1 MDALSVRAVLAR
13 APALR
18 ARHVRALLTAANGD
32 LTRSLD
38 VETLEHVDLP
48 DRARASLLHPDEA
61 VLDADLQWIRNSG
74 AQLFACT
81 DTDYPSQLLPLADAP
96 TVLFVLGDS
105 RKMAAPQ
112 LAMVGSRGA
121 SADGCDTARRFA
133 EYFARAGLTIT
144 SGLALGIDAASH
156 RGALAGGGD
165 TVAVCGTGLDK
176 VYPTQHGELAAR
188 IRTKGALVSQFPPGT
203 PPRGRNFPRRNR
215 LISGLSRGTLVVE
228 ATLRSGSLSTAR
240 FTREQGRNLFAL
252 PGSIASPLS
261 AGCHKLIRDGAIL
274 VQQPSEVLSE
284 LDFPL
289 PNERLVRRK
298 GGRGRRQAMDKGYEM
313 LLDAVGY
320 GPVSV
325 DVLAVR
331 TGLPGEL
338 ITSMLLVLELEG
350 RIAPYPGG
358 RFGRIP

>member
-1 MDALSVRAVLAR
+1 MDALSIRAMLAR

-18 ARHVRALLTAANGD
+18 ATHVRALLTAANGE

-38 VETLEHVDLP
+38 LETLARVDLP
-48 DRARASLLHPDEA
+48 DRARASLRHPDEA
-61 VLDADLQWIRNSG
+61 ALDADLDWIRSSG
-74 AQLFACT
+74 AQLLACT
-81 DTDYPSQLLPLADAP
+81 DTDYPNQLLALADAP
-96 TVLFVLGDS
+96 AVLFVLGDS
-105 RKMAAPQ
+105 QKLAAPQ
-112 LAMVGSRGA
+112 LAMIGARQASPAGRG
-121 SADGCDTARRFA
+121 TARRFA

-156 RGALAGGGD
+156 QGALAGGGD
-165 TVAVCGTGLDK
+165 TVAVCGTGLDR
-176 VYPTQHGELAAR
+176 VYPTQHAGLAAR
-188 IRTKGALVSQFPPGT
+188 IRTQGALVSQFPPGT
-203 PPRGRNFPRRNR
+203 PPRGQNFPRRNR

-228 ATLRSGSLSTAR
+228 ATLWSGSLNTAR
-240 FTREQGRNLFAL
+240 YAREQGRKVFAL
-252 PGSIASPLS
+252 PGSVDSALS
-261 AGCHKLIRDGAIL
+261 AGCHKLIRDGATL
-274 VQQPSEVLSE
+274 VQQPSEVLLE
-284 LDFPL
+284 LNFPL
-289 PNERLVRRK
+289 PNEGLVRRK
-298 GGRGRRQAMDKGYEM
+298 GNRGRRRAMDKGYEM

-358 RFGRIP
+358 LFGRIP

>member
-1 MDALSVRAVLAR
+1 MDALSIRAVLAR

-18 ARHVRALLTAANGD
+18 ATHVRALLTAANGD
-32 LTRSLD
+32 LTHSLD
-38 VETLEHVDLP
+38 PETLAHVELP
-48 DRARASLLHPDEA
+48 DRARASLLDPDEA
-61 VLDADLQWIRNSG
+61 ALDADLEWIRSSG
-74 AQLFACT
+74 AQLFVCT

-96 TVLFVLGDS
+96 PVLFVLGDS
-105 RKMAAPQ
+105 RKLAVPQ
-112 LAMVGSRGA
+112 LAMVGARNA
-121 SADGCDTARRFA
+121 SPDGYRTARRFA

-144 SGLALGIDAASH
+144 SGLALGIDGASH
-156 RGALAGGGD
+156 RGALDGGGD
-165 TVAVCGTGLDK
+165 TVAVCGTGLDR
-176 VYPTQHGELAAR
+176 VYPIQHAELAAR

-203 PPRGRNFPRRNR
+203 PPIGQNFTRRNR
-215 LISGLSRGTLVVE
+215 LVSGLSRGTLVVE

-240 FTREQGRNLFAL
+240 FTLKQGRILFAV
-252 PGSIASPLS
+252 PGSIANPRS

-274 VQQPSEVLSE
+274 VQEPSDVLLD

-289 PNERLVRRK
+289 PNEGLVRRK
-298 GGRGRRQAMDKGYEM
+298 GCRGRRQAMDKGYEM

-358 RFGRIP
+358 LFGRIP